1 MVCALRVCPLR
12 PRPGAL
18 RGLRRAKPA
27 LHDVRHLSALVS
39 PSGCDRKR
47 GAGSCSTIAGSG
59 SGAGPSSNRSPNDLD
74 TILDRLQDKFTQ
86 MQEDKAALHK
96 RLDKVSEK
104 QDRQIELLVTANKFG
119 SRLEG
124 AVVVLLVWCLLAQFH
139 LFGL

>member
-1 MVCALRVCPLR
+1 MCALRVGPLR
-12 PRPGAL
+12 GQPGAL
-18 RGLRRAKPA
+18 RGLRRAKRA
-27 LHDVRHLSALVS
+27 LHDVHHLSASVS
-39 PSGCDRKR
+39 PSGSGRKR

-59 SGAGPSSNRSPNDLD
+59 SGAGPSSNQNRNDLD
-74 TILDRLQDKFTQ
+74 AILDRLQDKFTR
-86 MQEDKAALHK
+86 MQEDKAALRK